1 MNKLVFGDYE
11 VNKKE
16 FYKSKQDLK
25 LKDVIVKYIFVSN
38 KVKIND
44 KTVKYYIG
52 YINDDNVVPYYIS
65 FIITSHV
72 WMG

>member
-16 FYKSKQDLK
+16 FYKSKQGLK
-25 LKDVIVKYIFVSN
+25 LKDVIVKNIAVSN

-44 KTVKYYIG
+44 KTV
-52 YINDDNVVPYYIS
+52 N
-65 FIITSHV
+65 ITLDILMMIMWYH
-72 WMG
+72 